1 MNKLIYK
8 TVVLIYIFSAPFAIA
23 NPLTH
28 VIDDAAKLALKN
40 SKLAKE
46 EAELA
51 TKTAK
56 ESAALTKN
64 GMKNGA
70 SSSLSNLAVI
80 ENSPYYTNVV
90 RMVNKCKQT
99 QKRDPKIKDC
109 ESNAQAYEQCISNK
123 INGGEQI
130 TKAQRKCESEFK
142 I

>member
-1 MNKLIYK
+1 MNLQIK
-8 TVVLIYIFSAPFAIA
+8 IYISFLLFATTLSIA

-51 TKTAK
+51 AKAAK
-56 ESAALTKN
+56 ESSALTKN
-64 GMKNGA
+64 GLKNGA
-70 SSSLSNLAVI
+70 NSSLGNLAVI
-80 ENSPYYTNVV
+80 ENSPYYANVV

-99 QKRDPKIKDC
+99 QKRDAKIKDC
-109 ESNAQAYEQCISNK
+109 ESNAQAFEQCISYK

>member
-1 MNKLIYK
+1 MNHLPLK
-8 TVVLIYIFSAPFAIA
+8 IYISLLLFTTTLSIA

-28 VIDDAAKLALKN
+28 VIDDAAKLAVKN

-51 TKTAK
+51 AKAAK
-56 ESAALTKN
+56 ESSALAKN
-64 GMKNGA
+64 GIKNGGN
-70 SSSLSNLAVI
+70 SSLSNLAVI
-80 ENSPYYTNVV
+80 ENSPYYANVV

-109 ESNAQAYEQCISNK
+109 ESKAQAYEQCIAYK
-123 INGGEQI
+123 INGGLQI
-130 TKAQRKCESEFK
+130 TQAQRKCESEYK